1 VEEAEDEPL
10 FCERVA
16 GIDIGKKEILVTIR
30 VPGDSGSGRRQQET
44 RAFGTTRS
52 QLLALAD
59 WLRCWQVAKAG
70 MEATGDYWKPVY
82 FLLEREGFDCD
93 LYHAS
98 QVRALPGRPKTGK
111 LDSVWLAKV
120 TERGSLRSSFV
131 PPEDI
136 RRLRTHTRY
145 RRHLVQACTAE
156 KARCEKLLEDAH
168 LKLSSV
174 ITDINGVSGREML
187 TAIIAGQRDPKVLAQ
202 MARTRMRGKIRQL
215 EEALDCTFF
224 TDQHAFILAMMLAN
238 IDHLTAQL
246 KELDAKI
253 AELCEPYARQIAQL
267 DTIPGFGVRTA
278 QDILA
283 ETGADMTVFPTA
295 GHLCSWARQAPQV
308 RASGGKRKGSNATGR
323 GNPYIS
329 GALGEASVN
338 AGRTQTFLGVK
349 YRRLN
354 RHMPRKKAQGAISRT
369 QLVIVHALLSDPDAV
384 CTDLGTGYYER
395 RADTARRARD
405 HARAI
410 ERLGYKVTIEPLTPD
425 TETGEPPITIAS

>member
-1 VEEAEDEPL
+1 VEEVEDEPL

-16 GIDIGKKEILVTIR
+16 GIDIDKKEIMVTIR

-98 QVRALPGRPKTGK
+98 QVRALPGRPKTDK

-136 RRLRTHTRY
+136 RRLRTHTRC

-174 ITDINGVSGREML
+174 ITDVNGVSGREML

-238 IDHLTAQL
+238 IDHLTAQV

-253 AELCEPYARQIAQL
+253 AELCEP
-267 DTIPGFGVRTA
+267 
-278 QDILA
+278 
-283 ETGADMTVFPTA
+283 
-295 GHLCSWARQAPQV
+295 
-308 RASGGKRKGSNATGR
+308 
-323 GNPYIS
+323 
-329 GALGEASVN
+329 
-338 AGRTQTFLGVK
+338 
-349 YRRLN
+349 
-354 RHMPRKKAQGAISRT
+354 
-369 QLVIVHALLSDPDAV
+369 
-384 CTDLGTGYYER
+384 
-395 RADTARRARD
+395 
-405 HARAI
+405 
-410 ERLGYKVTIEPLTPD
+410 
-425 TETGEPPITIAS
+425 